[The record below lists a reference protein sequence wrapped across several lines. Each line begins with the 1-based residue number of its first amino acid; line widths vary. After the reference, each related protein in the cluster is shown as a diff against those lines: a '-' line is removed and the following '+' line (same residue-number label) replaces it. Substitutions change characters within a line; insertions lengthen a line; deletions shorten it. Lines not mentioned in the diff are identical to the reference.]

1 MAESAPKIRVL
12 IVDDHPLLRDGLA
25 AMLAAQHDMQLV
37 GEAEDGEQAVE
48 RYEALRPDVV
58 LMDLQMPRVPGVEAI
73 TRIRSRHPGARIV
86 VLTTYKGDVQALR
99 AMEAGAC
106 AYLLKSMLRRE
117 LVDTIHDV
125 HAGVRR
131 RIPAEVAEGIA
142 AHVVDDALSLREIEV
157 LNHVAGGGSN
167 KQVGQLLTISE
178 ETVKAH
184 MKNILCKLGVRD
196 RTHAVTVAL
205 RRGIISLDG

>member
-1 MAESAPKIRVL
+1 MAETAGKIRVL
-12 IVDDHPLLRDGLA
+12 VVDDHPLLRDGLA
-25 AMLAAQHDMQLV
+25 AMLAAQDDMQLV
-37 GEAEDGEQAVE
+37 GEAEDGDEAVA
-48 RYEALRPDVV
+48 RYEELRPDVV
-58 LMDLQMPRVPGVEAI
+58 LMDLQMPRLHGIEAI
-73 TRIRSRHPGARIV
+73 TRIRGVHPAARIV

-131 RIPAEVAEGIA
+131 RIPTEVAEGIA
-142 AHVVDDALSLREIEV
+142 AHVVEDALSQRETEV
-157 LNHVAGGGSN
+157 LNHVAAGCSN
-167 KQVGQLLTISE
+167 KQVGQLLAISE

-184 MKNILCKLGVRD
+184 MKNILGKLGVRD

-205 RRGIISLDG
+205 RRGIISLES